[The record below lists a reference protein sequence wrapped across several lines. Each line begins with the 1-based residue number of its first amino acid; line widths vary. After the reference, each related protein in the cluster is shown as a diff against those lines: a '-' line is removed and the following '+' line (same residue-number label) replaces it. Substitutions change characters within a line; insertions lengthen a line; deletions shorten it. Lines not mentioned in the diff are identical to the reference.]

1 MLTVLC
7 AAVVIGICLGLFG
20 SGGSILTVPVL
31 LYLLQLPP
39 AEAIAS
45 SLLIVGFISLFSSV
59 RHLLQKKISKHH
71 LLWFGIPG
79 MLATYLGAWAGT
91 QVSSHWQLMT
101 FSLLMLLAAA
111 MMWRNRPA
119 TTATTATTIVHPVL
133 LALNGLAAGVLT
145 GFVGVG
151 GGFLIVPALIILG
164 GLQLQR
170 ATATS
175 LAIISLQAL
184 TGFAGYYTLSWQG
197 HTELQLN
204 WQVII
209 PMVIAGITGSYAGG
223 LLSNHLPRLLLQRSF
238 ALFLIIMASI
248 VIYRSVLPT

>member
-20 SGGSILTVPVL
+20 SGGSILTIPVL
-31 LYLLQLPP
+31 LYLLQFPP

-45 SLLIVGFISLFSSV
+45 SLLIVGLISLFSTL
-59 RHLLQKKISKHH
+59 RHLYHKKLSKLH

-91 QVSSHWQLMT
+91 LVSTRWQLMT

-119 TTATTATTIVHPVL
+119 TTATTIVQPAL

-184 TGFAGYYTLSWQG
+184 TGFAGYYTLSLQG
-197 HTELQLN
+197 HGELQLS
-204 WQVII
+204 WHVII
-209 PMVIAGITGSYAGG
+209 PMVIAGIIGSYAGG

-238 ALFLIIMASI
+238 TLFLIVMASI
-248 VIYRSVLPT
+248 VIHRSVLTV